1 MNTVD
6 AVQRMTPQT
15 LPFPDGPEDTVYVLY
30 VRHQQKKLKWWP
42 DVTSTVEVSPDLYV
56 PY

>member
-6 AVQRMTPQT
+6 TVQMMTPYP
-15 LPFPDGPEDTVYVLY
+15 LPSDGPEDNVYVLY
-30 VRHQQKKLKWWP
+30 VRHRQTNSKWWP
-42 DVTSTVEVSPDLYV
+42 DETATVEVSPDLYV